1 MLKLNT
7 LIYAY
12 QEFYLLMSIRQVFEL
27 IYYSHITLVALA
39 MVLTG
44 SISAVLYAQIKWQ
57 VVLLVGLSTFFTYSL
72 DNLFDWKRDL
82 PRYRNI
88 KKLVQIYHKITYILI
103 PAAVVGVLFLTFVS
117 SNELRIGILL
127 LGAAVAMGTTRFS
140 NYRENSSSPYQSIN
154 RFILNR
160 LFITTIWTTVSVFLP
175 IWYDN
180 SEIIGRTW
188 NAFFYIF
195 FLIFPYA
202 AIWKIESSADSL
214 KKKLFGST
222 LMRFMSVFP
231 LISMIFVISDVITGN
246 APAYSLFNVLPPITI
261 FAALFIIIMK
271 PIALKKKISLL
282 SIILIILCGSSTLIH
297 LYAG

>member
-1 MLKLNT
+1 VLKLNT
-7 LIYAY
+7 LICAY

-27 IYYSHITLVALA
+27 LYYSHITLVALA

-82 PRYRNI
+82 SRYRNI
-88 KKLVQIYHKITYILI
+88 KKFVQIYHKITYILI
-103 PAAVVGVLFLTFVS
+103 PSAVVGVLFLTFVS

-127 LGAAVAMGTTRFS
+127 LGAAVAMGTTRLS
-140 NYRENSSSPYQSIN
+140 NYRENSSNPYQSIN

-180 SEIIGRTW
+180 TEIIGRTW

-202 AIWKIESSADSL
+202 VIWKIESSAETL
-214 KKKLFGST
+214 KNKLFGST
-222 LMRFMSVFP
+222 LMKVMSLFP
-231 LISMIFVISDVITGN
+231 IISMIFVISDVITGV
-246 APAYSLFNVLPPITI
+246 APTFSLFNVLPPITI
-261 FAALFIIIMK
+261 FAALFVIIKK
-271 PIALKKKISLL
+271 PNALKKKISLL
-282 SIILIILCGSSTLIH
+282 TIILIILCGSSTLIH
-297 LYAG
+297 LFVG

>member
-1 MLKLNT
+1 
-7 LIYAY
+7 
-12 QEFYLLMSIRQVFEL
+12 MSISQVFEL
-27 IYYSHITLVALA
+27 LYYSHITLVTLA

-44 SISAVLYAQIKWQ
+44 SISAVLYTHIKWQ

-82 PRYRNI
+82 SRYRNI
-88 KKLVQIYHKITYILI
+88 KKFVQIYHKITYILI
-103 PAAVVGVLFLTFVS
+103 PSAVVGVLFLTFVS

-127 LGAAVAMGTTRFS
+127 LGAAVAMGTTRLS

-180 SEIIGRTW
+180 SEIIARTW

-202 AIWKIESSADSL
+202 VIWKIESSAETL
-214 KKKLFGST
+214 KNKLFGST
-222 LMRFMSVFP
+222 LMKVMSLFP
-231 LISMIFVISDVITGN
+231 IISMIYVISDVITGVT
-246 APAYSLFNVLPPITI
+246 PTFSLFNVLPPITI
-261 FAALFIIIMK
+261 FAALFVIIKK
-271 PIALKKKISLL
+271 PNALKKKISLL
-282 SIILIILCGSSTLIH
+282 TIILIILCGSSTLIH
-297 LYAG
+297 LFAG

>member
-1 MLKLNT
+1 VLKLNT

-12 QEFYLLMSIRQVFEL
+12 QEFYLLMSIGQVFEL
-27 IYYSHITLVALA
+27 LYYSHITLVTLA

-44 SISAVLYAQIKWQ
+44 SISAVLYAHIKWQ
-57 VVLLVGLSTFFTYSL
+57 VVLLVGLATFFTYSL
-72 DNLFDWKRDL
+72 DNLIDWRRDL
-82 PRYRNI
+82 SRYRNI
-88 KKLVQIYHKITYILI
+88 KKFVQIYHKITYILI
-103 PAAVVGVLFLTFVS
+103 PCAVVGVLFLTFVS

-140 NYRENSSSPYQSIN
+140 IYRENSSSPYQSIN
-154 RFILNR
+154 KFILNR

-195 FLIFPYA
+195 FLIFPYSV
-202 AIWKIESSADSL
+202 IWKIESSAETL
-214 KKKLFGST
+214 QNKLFGST

-231 LISMIFVISDVITGN
+231 IISMIFVISDVIAGV
-246 APAYSLFNVLPPITI
+246 APIFSLFNVLPPIAI
-261 FAALFIIIMK
+261 FVALWVIIK
-271 PIALKKKISLL
+271 KSNALKKKISLL
-282 SIILIILCGSSTLIH
+282 TIILIILSGSSTLIH
-297 LYAG
+297 LFSG